1 MAVQT
6 ISSHE
11 TTDQV
16 ERTMLTALRA
26 ARSSR
31 VLRVFNP
38 TRYAS
43 TEAVVPS
50 SQAYTPVDAEAR
62 QAKSVGKRPHLAI
75 EVDPNHGLWGFFR
88 KKVDS
93 EGKVSYETVEPRD
106 AHDESGACCVKHALR
121 SRFRPMAYSGRSW
134 TASELRRKS
143 FKDLH
148 TLWYVLLRERN
159 ILATQKEEAR
169 RMGVRSTESLAA
181 AVRDRLVSNL
191 LSLFSDIAHGYVPV
205 SQVNGSLEIY
215 HQRATTVV

>member
-1 MAVQT
+1 
-6 ISSHE
+6 
-11 TTDQV
+11 
-16 ERTMLTALRA
+16 MLTALRA

-38 TRYAS
+38 TRCAS
-43 TEAVVPS
+43 TEAIVPS

-62 QAKSVGKRPHLAI
+62 PAKSVGKRPHLAI

-93 EGKVSYETVEPRD
+93 EGAVSYETVESRD

-121 SRFRPMAYSGRSW
+121 SLSRPWHAYSGRSW

-169 RMGVRSTESLAA
+169 RMGIRSTESLAA
-181 AVRDRLVSNL
+181 AVRDRLVSNP
-191 LSLFSDIAHGYVPV
+191 LSLSSDIAHGYIPV
-205 SQVNGSLEIY
+205 SQVDGSLEIY

>member
-1 MAVQT
+1 
-6 ISSHE
+6 
-11 TTDQV
+11 
-16 ERTMLTALRA
+16 MLTALRA

-50 SQAYTPVDAEAR
+50 LQAYTPVDAEAR

-106 AHDESGACCVKHALR
+106 AHDESG
-121 SRFRPMAYSGRSW
+121 RSW

-181 AVRDRLVSNL
+181 AVRDRLCRKSMARLKYIINERRL
-191 LSLFSDIAHGYVPV
+191 LYEKVLAAREGQEKETPAKVTDSWHRVKGRRRSLPREA
-205 SQVNGSLEIY
+205 
-215 HQRATTVV
+215 R